1 MILSG
6 CRIKLIDFDTCKVS
20 MGKYS
25 RKYMPTFNEKTC
37 YEFSTNEYA
46 GTLIYMPPEAFNET
60 GLGRST
66 DW

>member
-6 CRIKLIDFDTCKVS
+6 TRIKLIDFDTCKVS

-25 RKYMPTFNEKTC
+25 IKYMPTFNEKTTS
-37 YEFSTNEYA
+37 EFPSSEIA
-46 GTLIYMPPEAFNET
+46 GTLNYMPPEAFHET